1 MPTNLPPS
9 PPDRP
14 ADVRF
19 TGAVYTPRN
28 VAAAMVARVREL
40 LPDEGL
46 RILEPSVGDGAFLRE
61 LRRRRLGDQFTLV
74 DVDKAVITELERYD
88 KAPGGTRSAFHAA
101 DFLDFALPL
110 LGSGETQFDLIIGN
124 PPFIRSR
131 NFSEASRRSVAAV
144 AQKVDYPERDLK
156 NSWAVFLAANSHL
169 VAPAGVLAF
178 VLPYEILTV
187 TYGQA
192 ALKRLVKLFRR
203 VDVYVSRA
211 RAFMDIDQ
219 DAVVLIA
226 QKAGSDVP
234 GLFMNKIDTLENLS
248 GTAAQPLDL
257 VDGADCSLELNA
269 YLLRASTVAMLKDLR
284 RRCCRLGDFAD
295 SAPGIVSAANRFFI
309 LKRSDVNR
317 LNLGDVAQPI
327 LKRGSYASP
336 RPIFTAQDFQT
347 IADREPAHILR
358 IRGERSELTPAVLA
372 YVETGEAKGI
382 HRGYKCSRRP
392 RWYEVPFVPRE
403 KLFFFRRAHTYPRL
417 CINEAGV
424 YLTDTAYGLRLKKGV
439 TARGVCFSFYNS
451 LTLLFAETDG
461 RFYGGGVLELSPTEF
476 RGLPFVYHEPSDAEF
491 ASFLQAHDVSGGDPA
506 TIMEFGDRWLGPKL
520 GLTIKQMQDLR
531 SACASLKDHR
541 LRHSGRSAPSET
553 SSTAYNMGSSKAA

>member
-1 MPTNLPPS
+1 MPTNSPPS
-9 PPDRP
+9 PPDQP

-19 TGAVYTPRN
+19 TGAVYTPAN
-28 VAAAMVARVREL
+28 VAAAIVDRVSEL
-40 LPDEGL
+40 LPGKGL

-61 LRRRRLGDQFTLV
+61 MRRRGVGDRFTLV
-74 DVDKAVITELERYD
+74 DIDKTVIAELKRQD
-88 KAPGGTRSAFHAA
+88 KTHNCPPPTVRAA

-110 LGSGETQFDLIIGN
+110 LDSEAAPFDLIIGN

-131 NFSEASRRSVAAV
+131 NSSEANRRSVAAV
-144 AQKVDYPERDLK
+144 AQRIGYPERDLK
-156 NSWAVFLAANSHL
+156 NSWAAFLAASSHL

-203 VDVYVSRA
+203 IDIYVSSA

-226 QKAGSDVP
+226 QKTGLDAP
-234 GLFMNKIDTLENLS
+234 GVFMNKVDTLEDLS
-248 GTAAQPLDL
+248 GSSARGLDFAA
-257 VDGADCSLELNA
+257 GADDSLELNA
-269 YLLRASTVAMLKDLR
+269 YLLQAPTVALLKDLR
-284 RRCCRLGDFAD
+284 RRCDRLGNFAD
-295 SAPGIVSAANRFFI
+295 SAPGIVSAANQFFI
-309 LKRSDVNR
+309 LKRADVDR
-317 LNLGDVAQPI
+317 LDLADVAQPI

-336 RPIFTAQDFQT
+336 RPVFTARDFQT

-358 IRGERSELTPAVLA
+358 IRGERAELTPAVLT
-372 YVETGEAKGI
+372 YVEAGEAAGI
-382 HRGYKCSRRP
+382 QRGYKCSRRP
-392 RWYEVPFVPRE
+392 RWYEVPFVARE
-403 KLFFFRRAHTYPRL
+403 ALFFFRRAHSYPRL
-417 CINEAGV
+417 CINEADV
-424 YLTDTAYGLRLKKGV
+424 YLTDTAYGLRLKKGF

-491 ASFLQAHDVSGGDPA
+491 AAFLETHEASAGDPT
-506 TIMEFGDRWLGPKL
+506 TILDFGDRWLGPKL
-520 GLTIKQMQDLR
+520 GLTSKQMRDLR
-531 SACASLKDHR
+531 AAWTSLKGHR
-541 LRHSGRSAPSET
+541 LRHSGRSAPGKI
-553 SSTAYNMGSSKAA
+553 SSAALDIGSSEAA